1 MVTGRSGALV
11 LFLAAAV
18 MAACASDAR
27 PPAIGAAVTKAAR
40 SNASCSR
47 WRVVKSP
54 DGGSANSTLYSGDFD
69 GANDGW
75 AVGSYQHG
83 AFRTLA
89 ERWNGSSWKIVATK
103 NLGSGDN
110 NLVGVV
116 ALSASSAWAVG
127 DWNPTQMSTPRT
139 LVEHWNGK
147 KWSVVASPSL
157 GQLSGLSDVAASGP
171 NDIWSVGA
179 YFNRAGNQQTLIE
192 RWDGSAWKIVSSPS
206 PGASYNALSHLA
218 IVSANDIWAVGYYSS
233 DSGGTSQTLVE
244 RWNGH
249 TWSVV
254 PSPNA
259 PNSVY
264 DSLGGVVAVDA
275 DDIWAVG
282 ASEGAPSY
290 ATRTLIERW
299 NGSSWSIVQ
308 SPNVGTKGNS
318 LFDIA
323 SVSAKSV
330 WSAGYYV
337 DQSDALDRTLI
348 ERWNGKAWRVVKSG
362 NPGRDYDQLHAIWSI
377 GQALWSAGNE
387 QTGSDG
393 DPLVESYCS

>member
-1 MVTGRSGALV
+1 
-11 LFLAAAV
+11 
-18 MAACASDAR
+18 
-27 PPAIGAAVTKAAR
+27 
-40 SNASCSR
+40 
-47 WRVVKSP
+47 
-54 DGGSANSTLYSGDFD
+54 
-69 GANDGW
+69 
-75 AVGSYQHG
+75 
-83 AFRTLA
+83 
-89 ERWNGSSWKIVATK
+89 
-103 NLGSGDN
+103 
-110 NLVGVV
+110 
-116 ALSASSAWAVG
+116 
-127 DWNPTQMSTPRT
+127 
-139 LVEHWNGK
+139 
-147 KWSVVASPSL
+147 
-157 GQLSGLSDVAASGP
+157 
-171 NDIWSVGA
+171 
-179 YFNRAGNQQTLIE
+179 
-192 RWDGSAWKIVSSPS
+192 
-206 PGASYNALSHLA
+206 
-218 IVSANDIWAVGYYSS
+218 
-233 DSGGTSQTLVE
+233 
-244 RWNGH
+244 
-249 TWSVV
+249 
-254 PSPNA
+254 
-259 PNSVY
+259 
-264 DSLGGVVAVDA
+264 SLGGVVAVDA